1 MAFDFPLPLGNSAF
15 LLPTQAVILALSLL
29 VTVMLGT
36 EMFKSGF
43 MSLRN
48 PEEIWQ
54 TVWDLMALDA
64 E

>member
-1 MAFDFPLPLGNSAF
+1 MAFDFPLSLGNSPF